1 MTTLPEI
8 QSTRS
13 ELSER
18 TLTLNLT
25 LKPADV
31 VSVRSCEVI
40 GRNFRNR
47 VSFQETSEL
56 EDILVDR
63 LTDAIKSSLKTLSEG
78 AQVLSLPDFLVE
90 LPGLALAGAHV
101 MVMEAKD
108 GMRNAIFRFNDFLG
122 TVNNAFKLDIGF
134 SEPYATHSEKL
145 AVNILEEICLPILNL
160 CRAFDILNTTQD
172 RAFAKAIS
180 DKAME
185 FEFQTELLKR
195 FVSNAGVER
204 GNAERGRAY
213 LPEMDQG
220 WMIR

>member
-1 MTTLPEI
+1 M
-8 QSTRS
+8 
-13 ELSER
+13 
-18 TLTLNLT
+18 T
-25 LKPADV
+25 LKNTEE

-47 VSFQETSEL
+47 VSFQESCDLNT
-56 EDILVDR
+56 ILAPR
-63 LTDAIKSSLKTLSEG
+63 LTDAIRASLKTLSEG

-90 LPGLALAGAHV
+90 LPGLVLAGAHV

-108 GMRNAIFRFNDFLG
+108 GARNAIFRFTEFMG
-122 TVNNAFKLDIGF
+122 TVNNAFKLDVGF
-134 SEPYATHSEKL
+134 SEPYATHSDKL

-160 CRAFDILNTTQD
+160 CRAFDMLNLTQD

-195 FVSNAGVER
+195 FISNSTVDR
-204 GNAERGRAY
+204 GTARRDRVY
-213 LPEMDQG
+213 LSEMDQG
-220 WMIR
+220 WMLR

>member
-1 MTTLPEI
+1 METLPEI
-8 QSTRS
+8 QSIRS
-13 ELSER
+13 DLSDR

-25 LKPADV
+25 LKTAEE

-56 EDILVDR
+56 GDILVHR
-63 LTDAIKSSLKTLSEG
+63 LSDAIKSSLKTLSAG
-78 AQVLSLPDFLVE
+78 AQVLSLPDFLIE

-108 GMRNAIFRFNDFLG
+108 GVRNAIFRFTEFMG
-122 TVNNAFKLDIGF
+122 TINNAFKLDIGF

-160 CRAFDILNTTQD
+160 CRAFDMLNTTQD

-180 DKAME
+180 DKAIE

-195 FVSNAGVER
+195 FISNASVDR
-204 GNAERGRAY
+204 DNALRDRAY
-213 LPEMDQG
+213 LSDMDQG